1 MPRKKP
7 RFEYLIICDDIR
19 AEIKNKFTLVGIYTD
34 SIILSKLPYSFP
46 KLCFFAQY
54 SNIRAGDRFSVE
66 LIDPIGK
73 KLGKPINGIIQPPS
87 DKAIKKLRLLGIY
100 SPLKIE
106 QEGTYSLIITFEEDE
121 KNKKEIGFNINLVT
135 KKE

>member
-19 AEIKNKFTLVGIYTD
+19 EEIKNKVTLVGIYTD
-34 SIILSKLPYSFP
+34 SIYVSKIPYSFP
-46 KLCFFAQY
+46 KLCFFTQY

-66 LIDPIGK
+66 LIDPVGK
-73 KLGKPINGIIQPPS
+73 KLGKPINGIIQPPL
-87 DKAIKKLRLLGIY
+87 DKPIKKIRLLGIY

-121 KNKKEIGFNINLVT
+121 TNKKEIEFNISLVA

>member
-19 AEIKNKFTLVGIYTD
+19 QEIKNKVTLVGIYTD
-34 SIILSKLPYSFP
+34 SIIVSKIPYSFP
-46 KLCFFAQY
+46 KLCFFSQY

-66 LIDPIGK
+66 LIDPVGN
-73 KLGKPINGIIQPPS
+73 KLGKPISGIIQPPP
-87 DKAIKKLRLLGIY
+87 DKAIKKIRLIGIY

-106 QEGTYSLIITFEEDE
+106 QEGAYRFIITFEEDK
-121 KNKKEIGFNINLVT
+121 KNKKEIEFNISLVT

>member
-66 LIDPIGK
+66 LIDPAGK
-73 KLGKPINGIIQPPS
+73 KLGKPINGIIQPPP